1 MKQQLLAVIGMAA
14 LGMASAQAAETQPTE
29 AQAAGL
35 EGGFGFVGELGI
47 EFGGDEVAEVF
58 MDDDSSENIKA
69 GDGFA
74 FAVGAH
80 YRPPGWVVD
89 FSGTVGYKVDETT
102 ATNASI
108 RISRTTV
115 ELLAHFDPKEN
126 WWIAAGPV
134 WHNGVKFDADGF
146 GENVNMGSATGFTL
160 QAGWRWIAVKYTDM
174 EYTEEF
180 TGRGFKIDGSSI
192 GILVRWRS

>member
-1 MKQQLLAVIGMAA
+1 MKKQLLAVMGTLVLTAA
-14 LGMASAQAAETQPTE
+14 SVQAAETE
-29 AQAAGL
+29 APAP

-47 EFGGDEVAEVF
+47 EFGGDEVAEVY
-58 MDDDSSENIKA
+58 MEDDSSENIKA

-74 FAVGAH
+74 FAIGAH

-89 FSGTVGYKVDETT
+89 FSGTVGYKSDETS
-102 ATNASI
+102 ATNARI

-146 GENVNMGSATGFTL
+146 GRNIDMGSATGFTL
-160 QAGWRWIAVKYTDM
+160 QAGWKWFAVKYTDM
-174 EYTEEF
+174 EYTEET
-180 TGRGFKIDGSSI
+180 TGRGFKVDGSSI
-192 GILVRWRS
+192 GILLRWRS